1 MSNLNVP
8 IFSIKN
14 VSVFLKGE
22 RVRIIEEQ
30 EKNSDDVYLIK
41 NIKKYSKG
49 GTLYLLKLLDEYPV
63 LRLYYE
69 SEKSLLERIC

>member
-1 MSNLNVP
+1 M
-8 IFSIKN
+8 
-14 VSVFLKGE
+14 SVFSKGE
-22 RVRIIEEQ
+22 RVRIIEQ
-30 EKNSDDVYLIK
+30 EKYSDYVYLIK

-49 GTLYLLKLLDEYPV
+49 GTLYLLKLLDENPV

>member
-1 MSNLNVP
+1 MSKLNVL
-8 IFSIKN
+8 IFSVKN
-14 VSVFLKGE
+14 MSVFSKGE

-30 EKNSDDVYLIK
+30 EKNSDKIYLIK
-41 NIKKYSKG
+41 NIKKHSKG
-49 GTLYLLKLLDEYPV
+49 GTLYLLKLLDENPV